1 MNIAAVRTAVADAYP
16 RRGWR
21 KKVMQMSDE
30 QIFGIYKSMERDGR
44 LFKHSK
50 KKPASKPMEDQMTKD
65 IQKKMDNYDRAV
77 EKVLQLSFLDTVA
90 K

>member
-50 KKPASKPMEDQMTKD
+50 KKPAPQSMEN
-65 IQKKMDNYDRAV
+65 QKKMDNYDRAV